1 MNDSNCSTKSTQ
13 ENGSNII
20 TSDDCLRQLEE
31 KEKKKEEERK
41 LKEKR
46 KQEREDKAR
55 NKKEAELARKTKT
68 RAHRKAV
75 QKDSLRTTC
84 L

>member
-1 MNDSNCSTKSTQ
+1 MTASIQSDQQKKMAR
-13 ENGSNII
+13 IL

-46 KQEREDKAR
+46 KQEREERAR
-55 NKKEAELARKTKT
+55 HKKETELVRKTKT
-68 RAHRKAV
+68 RVHRKAV
-75 QKDSLRTTC
+75 QKDTLPTKG
-84 L
+84 LE